1 MLDGVCDKGS
11 AAVLEQ
17 FLPDCPLSSLSL
29 RDNGLEQDAIK
40 LFAALR
46 SLEHLTLL
54 DIGGSNFTA
63 LRSNKKYS
71 STLSKAL
78 TELVKLIS
86 AENCV
91 SIFCS
96 SFEANELL
104 ELSCSSTFRV
114 SGN

>member
-11 AAVLEQ
+11 TAVLEQ
-17 FLPDCPLSSLSL
+17 FLPDCPLSRLSL
-29 RDNGLEQDAIK
+29 RDNGLEQDAVK

-46 SLEHLTLL
+46 SLDNLTLL

-78 TELVKLIS
+78 TELVKLVS

-91 SIFCS
+91 SDLVPC
-96 SFEANELL
+96 
-104 ELSCSSTFRV
+104 
-114 SGN
+114 